1 MHEARVNDANE
12 ITITSYSIS
21 TSSSGTKE
29 FTFSTIASAKNPFAT
44 GTFTDA
50 FYKYYDHDDTD
61 PLKFFMFGY
70 TTSVGSSDFSA
81 AYTGSK

>member
-21 TSSSGTKE
+21 PSTGTNE
-29 FTFSTIASAKNPFAT
+29 YTFSTIASTSNPFAT

-50 FYKYYDHDDTD
+50 FYKYYDHDDTE

-70 TTSVGSSDFSA
+70 TTSVGSADFSA